1 MLGNIFFLLSSYERM
16 QYRIQRYPFGNAAT
30 VTVFKLVQKLR
41 LVVTMEGIHNHIS
54 KSYET
59 RDIVNMLPYLRFEQR
74 GSPVDRGTVFL
85 CDILRRESIYRIEV
99 VYFVLIVRMVYS

>member
-41 LVVTMEGIHNHIS
+41 LVVTVKGIHNLIS

-59 RDIVNMLPYLRFEQR
+59 IDIVNMLPYLRFEQR
-74 GSPVDRGTVFL
+74 GSPGERGTVFF
-85 CDILRRESIYRIEV
+85 CDHFRREAAN
-99 VYFVLIVRMVYS
+99 RMEDV